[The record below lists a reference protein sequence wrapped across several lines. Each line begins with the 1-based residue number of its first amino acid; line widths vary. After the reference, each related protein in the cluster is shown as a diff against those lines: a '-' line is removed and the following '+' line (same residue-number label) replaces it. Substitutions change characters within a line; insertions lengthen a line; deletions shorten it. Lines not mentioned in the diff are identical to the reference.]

1 METRTRPRLDYF
13 NGLGVG
19 RPQTETLPVDSQR
32 GGTVMHLAGD
42 ANPDTTISGLMSS
55 GSPAMLRAAQLS

>member
-1 METRTRPRLDYF
+1 
-13 NGLGVG
+13 
-19 RPQTETLPVDSQR
+19 
-32 GGTVMHLAGD
+32 MHLAGD